1 MLATSNHNLAQVV
14 LARVAQNGFIF
25 LWIGKGCGF
34 GAQLL
39 RQPQRAQNGATLIF
53 RQAMQLRRF
62 DVDRMPDAAKLRCKP
77 GGGANQFFVAAAV
90 TNA

>member
-1 MLATSNHNLAQVV
+1 MLATADDDFPQVM

-25 LWIGKGCGF
+25 LRIGQGCGF
-34 GAQLL
+34 GTQLL

-53 RQAMQLRRF
+53 RQAVKLWRF
-62 DVDRMPDAAKLRCKP
+62 DIHRVPDAAKLRRKP
-77 GGGANQFFVAAAV
+77 GGGADQFFIAAAV